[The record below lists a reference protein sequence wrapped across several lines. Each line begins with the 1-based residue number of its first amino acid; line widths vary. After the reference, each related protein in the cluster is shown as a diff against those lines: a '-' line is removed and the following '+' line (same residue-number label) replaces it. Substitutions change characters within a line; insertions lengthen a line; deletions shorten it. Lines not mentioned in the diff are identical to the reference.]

1 MSNAFSCMLLAN
13 VRNRRILK
21 YKDQFVNMRVKVKWF
36 VGILM
41 TILVSKGFGQT
52 DDEKY
57 FQVITIRADKIVATL
72 AIVDSTRYYQVRDV
86 LVEQYSI
93 LNTHNE
99 AREEAIK
106 QIKEEFVGQKE
117 VLENKRTAYEADQD
131 KELRVVHNIFVD
143 KLERL
148 LDGSQIEAI
157 KNGMTYGVLPLTYGA
172 FQDMIPSL
180 TNEQK
185 AKILNYLTEAR
196 ELAMDAPGSREKHAV
211 FGKFKGRINNYL
223 SAQGY
228 DLQKEG
234 DNWKARREQQTKN
247 INP

>member
-41 TILVSKGFGQT
+41 AIVVSKGFAQT
-52 DDEKY
+52 DEEKY
-57 FQVITIRADKIVATL
+57 LKVITKRADKIVATL
-72 AIVDSTRYYQVRDV
+72 GIMDSIRYYQVRDV
-86 LVEQYSI
+86 LVEQYSV

-106 QIKEEFVGQKE
+106 QLKEEFEIQKE
-117 VLENKRTAYEADQD
+117 VHETKRTVNEADQD
-131 KELRVVHNIFVD
+131 KELRVDHNIFVD

-157 KNGMTYGVLPLTYGA
+157 
-172 FQDMIPSL
+172 
-180 TNEQK
+180 
-185 AKILNYLTEAR
+185 
-196 ELAMDAPGSREKHAV
+196 
-211 FGKFKGRINNYL
+211 
-223 SAQGY
+223 
-228 DLQKEG
+228 
-234 DNWKARREQQTKN
+234 
-247 INP
+247 

>member
-1 MSNAFSCMLLAN
+1 MLLAN

-41 TILVSKGFGQT
+41 AIFVSKGFAQT
-52 DDEKY
+52 DEEKY
-57 FQVITIRADKIVATL
+57 LQVITERADKIVATL
-72 AIVDSTRYYQVRDV
+72 GIMDSIRYYQVRDV
-86 LVEQYSI
+86 LVEQYSV
-93 LNTHNE
+93 LNTHHE

-106 QIKEEFVGQKE
+106 QLKEEFVGQKE

-148 LDGSQIEAI
+148 LDASQIEAI